1 VSHQKRIFAQFWA
14 LVSRLMIAVGWF
26 NLVDAVASEMTVKRA
41 VDDPWSGGSR
51 RAHKL
56 NGMGETRL
64 HIAARLNKVA
74 DVVTLLME
82 GADINARD
90 YAGIYA
96 VFDTPHCRGKHR
108 NF

>member
-1 VSHQKRIFAQFWA
+1 
-14 LVSRLMIAVGWF
+14 
-26 NLVDAVASEMTVKRA
+26 VKRA
-41 VDDPWSGGSR
+41 VDEPWSGGSR
-51 RAHKL
+51 RARKL

-64 HIAARLNKVA
+64 HIAARLNKLA

-96 VFDTPHCRGKHR
+96 VFDTPHCRGRHR
-108 NF
+108 NFYQLLKVLAYNQRPEFVRQNLAANIKIIIGFTHHLG